1 MLYIYGM
8 PFVLLGLLT
17 VLALATLPQIW
28 VKSVLR
34 RHSEERS
41 DLPGTGAEVARRI
54 LDAHGLRHVQVE
66 VTREGDHYDP
76 DAKAVRLTPQHF
88 GRRSLAAVAV
98 AAHEAGHALQDASG
112 YAPLKQRTV
121 AARKASSV
129 QRLGGIM
136 MLAGPVLMLI
146 TRNPMIMAA
155 DMAVGL
161 LILGSNVVMHVLT
174 LPVEYDASFRRALP
188 ILKQGGYLRP
198 EHLPAAR
205 QILKAAALTY
215 VAAAGMTLLDVA
227 RWLRVL
233 RF

>member
-1 MLYIYGM
+1 M
-8 PFVLLGLLT
+8 PFLLLGLLT
-17 VLALATLPQIW
+17 VLALATLPQMW

-34 RHSEERS
+34 RHSVERR
-41 DLPGTGAEVARRI
+41 DMPGTGAEVARRI
-54 LDAHGLRHVQVE
+54 LDAHGLQHVKVE
-66 VTREGDHYDP
+66 MTRDGDHYDP
-76 DAKAVRLTPQHF
+76 EAKVVRLSRLHF
-88 GRRSLAAVAV
+88 ERRSLAAVAV
-98 AAHEAGHALQDASG
+98 AAHEVGHALQDATG
-112 YAPLKQRTV
+112 YAPLKQRTI
-121 AARKASSV
+121 AAKKASSV

-146 TRNPMIMAA
+146 TRNPMIMAV

-188 ILKQGGYLRP
+188 IMKQGGYLRS

-205 QILKAAALTY
+205 RILKAAALTY